1 MNQSLSQ
8 KANIKLKRRMKIVL
22 CRRDFWHYCLFTD
35 SETYNEPHLKNLC
48 TILNNIF
55 YGLPLDR
62 TAKIYRK
69 IIISLPPRH
78 WKTRT
83 LIHYCAWVLGKNQE
97 HRIIAGTYNER
108 EAADYGKFTR
118 DEIMEESNNPDDIV
132 FSDVFRNE
140 EDDPIKLKHG
150 DMGKSKWAL
159 EGQHFN
165 FLSTSPHGSL
175 TGKGGSLKILDDL
188 IKDAEKA
195 MNETHLESLFTWYV
209 STYASRT
216 EALDKGQ
223 PIEIICATRW
233 SKNDPTGRLLQEE
246 PGEWF
251 EYGIEV
257 FDGKKMLC
265 NDMLSRDAYN
275 RIKNLARRNSN
286 PVSWSLFQANY
297 HQKIVAIEGCLY
309 TNMGTY
315 DELPQKYESRKC
327 YVDVADQGDD
337 FLCALLYIVSD
348 GMAYLVDVEYT
359 QESAET
365 TEPNLTKRII
375 DNEIKECDFESNAGG
390 RGYARNIKRL
400 LNEEKYDCKVV
411 AFHQSKNKVARI
423 SSQSNNIL
431 EKVRMPTN
439 WIHRWPQFAN
449 DVLSF
454 NTKITNQH
462 DDCADAL
469 TGIYERM
476 GRKISWG

>member
-1 MNQSLSQ
+1 MNLSI
-8 KANIKLKRRMKIVL
+8 KAKQELKRQAKITL
-22 CRRDFWHYCLFTD
+22 CRRSFWHYCLFTD
-35 SETYNEPHLKNLC
+35 SETYNEPHLKKLC

-55 YGLPLDR
+55 YGLPLD
-62 TAKIYRK
+62 ASGKIYKK

-83 LIHYCAWVLGKNQE
+83 LIHYCSWVLGKNQE
-97 HRIIAGTYNER
+97 HRIIAGTYNEK
-108 EAADYGKFTR
+108 EAADYGKYTR
-118 DEIMEESNNPDDIV
+118 DEIMEISNDPEDIV
-132 FSDVFRNE
+132 FSAVFFNSNNE
-140 EDDPIKLKHG
+140 PVRLKHG

-195 MNETHLESLFTWYV
+195 MNETHLDSLFTWYV

-216 EALDKGQ
+216 ESIDHGQ
-223 PIEIICATRW
+223 PIEIICSTRW

-246 PGEWF
+246 PGQWF
-251 EYGIEV
+251 EYSIPV
-257 FDGKKMLC
+257 RTDGKMLC
-265 NDMLSRDAYN
+265 DDMLSLEAYE

-297 HQKIVAIEGCLY
+297 HQKIIAIEGCLY
-309 TNMGTY
+309 TNLKTY
-315 DELPQKYESRKC
+315 EELPIKYEARKC

-337 FLCALLYIVSD
+337 FLCAVMYIFA
-348 GMAYLVDVEYT
+348 GGLAYVVDVEYT

-365 TEPNLTKRII
+365 TEPNLTKKLII
-375 DNEIKECDFESNAGG
+375 NEIKECDFESNAGG
-390 RGYARNIKRL
+390 RSYSRNIKRL
-400 LNEEKYDCKVV
+400 IQEQEYDCKIV
-411 AFHQSKNKVARI
+411 AFHQSKNKMARI
-423 SSQSNNIL
+423 QSQSNNVL
-431 EKVRMPTN
+431 EKILMPKN

-449 DVLSF
+449 HVLSF
-454 NTKITNQH
+454 NTKITNQA
-462 DDCADAL
+462 DDCADTL

-476 GRKISWG
+476 GRKMSWG